1 MPPGRGE
8 AADRRAGW
16 RARAAGLARPFGLV
30 WLSFRVGALNE
41 LQYRAN
47 FFLHLFQSLVALGT
61 ALAVLALVFGHTRAL
76 AGWTEPELLVVMAV
90 HILVGGL
97 VRTVVQPSMERLI
110 EDIRQGT
117 LDYALTKPV
126 DVQLLVSTR
135 EIRIWNAVDVVT
147 GAVLLAV
154 AVARLDAGVGPMA
167 ALAFVLALLL
177 GALMIYCFWLMLT
190 IGAFWI
196 VRMEFIVELFNGV
209 YQAGRWPVNVYP
221 GWLRAGFTF
230 LVPLAFA
237 VTVPAESLTGRL
249 DATTL
254 LAAAAF
260 ALFLLAVT
268 RWLWRTALRRYSG
281 ASA

>member
-1 MPPGRGE
+1 MGTAGGTRG
-8 AADRRAGW
+8 RRAATVW
-16 RARAAGLARPFGLV
+16 ARGALRPFGLA

-61 ALAVLALVFGHTRAL
+61 ALVVLSLVFAHTGTL
-76 AGWTEPELLVVMAV
+76 AGWTERELLVVMAV
-90 HILVGGL
+90 HIMIGGI

-135 EIRIWNAVDVVT
+135 EIRIWNAVDVAV
-147 GAVLLAV
+147 GAVLLIV
-154 AVARLDAGVGPMA
+154 AVDRLDATVGPPA
-167 ALAFVLALLL
+167 ALGFAAALVL
-177 GALMIYCFWLMLT
+177 GASMIYCFWLVLT

-196 VRMEFIVELFNGV
+196 VRMEFIVELFDGI
-209 YQAGRWPVNVYP
+209 YQAGRWPVTVYP

-237 VTVPAESLTGRL
+237 VTVPSEGLTGRL
-249 DATTL
+249 DGTTL
-254 LAAAAF
+254 LAAAGF
-260 ALFLLAVT
+260 AAFLLALT
-268 RWLWRTALRRYSG
+268 RWLWRVALRRYSG